1 MGATGTGS
9 YFVLKYE
16 DVINLQ
22 LGGGFATSIL
32 LSLVPPAGHS
42 LSLHVCHTSTFHL
55 LDAE

>member
-1 MGATGTGS
+1 MGS

-32 LSLVPPAGHS
+32 LSLVCHQPATAVS
-42 LSLHVCHTSTFHL
+42 CMSAIREIS
-55 LDAE
+55 A